1 MATVTDLKL
10 FTIATKSS
18 ISETIKV
25 QVLSLTN
32 KQNIW
37 NANPNNP
44 KVVLK
49 QVVQIQEKI

>member
-49 QVVQIQEKI
+49 QVVPIQEKI

>member
-32 KQNIW
+32 EQNIW

-49 QVVQIQEKI
+49 QVVPIQEKI